1 MGLRSVT
8 KLWAH
13 THFQDP
19 RADQHSKRT
28 LTVFPFPHFLHSP
41 FSTLLMVP
49 QGGRESLLFIHLFL
63 GGEKRRLSQQETNRG
78 RRWCWAETLSWTFT
92 LLANMAAGRP
102 NTPQTLWSLHFPP
115 FILQQ
120 TDVTFLR
127 LLSEFKPL
135 NPVNHAQKGTQA
147 AQTRFFI

>member
-13 THFQDP
+13 THLQDP

-63 GGEKRRLSQQETNRG
+63 REKNGGSASGRQTEVEGDAEHRR
-78 RRWCWAETLSWTFT
+78 
-92 LLANMAAGRP
+92 
-102 NTPQTLWSLHFPP
+102 
-115 FILQQ
+115 
-120 TDVTFLR
+120 
-127 LLSEFKPL
+127 
-135 NPVNHAQKGTQA
+135 
-147 AQTRFFI
+147 